1 MGSGAGEMSSIK
13 EQTAAR
19 YVLIELLE
27 TGMELS
33 AVAKLTGIRKTEL
46 TAFYRAEA
54 GSDLTP
60 KEIDKLGLL

>member
-1 MGSGAGEMSSIK
+1 MSSIK

-54 GSDLTP
+54 GSDLVP
-60 KEIDKLGLL
+60 KDIEKLEKLHKGVDV